1 MNLRVGFELVFG
13 CSQPTPMLLMLHT
26 HASHA
31 NEVLVPDRLLVDPP
45 LPLTHYYD
53 AFGNCCSRLVTPSHG
68 FLTLSNH
75 ALLDVAGR
83 PEVAPLDSYQSPVEH
98 LPDECLQ
105 FLLGSRYCETDL
117 LSNTAWQMFGNS
129 PLGRPRVQAICD
141 YVHRH
146 VVFDYQQ
153 ARPTRTAFET
163 WREGVGVCRDYA
175 HLAVA
180 LCRAMNIPARYCS
193 GYISDVGLP
202 PPYAPMDF
210 CAWFEAWL
218 GGRWQT
224 FDPRNNAPRTGRVL
238 MARGRDAADVALS
251 NAFGPTPLV
260 KFSVICEPDA
270 GTESL
275 AGRAVAST
283 QQASQAT
290 STS

>member
-1 MNLRVGFELVFG
+1 
-13 CSQPTPMLLMLHT
+13 MLLMLHT
-26 HASHA
+26 HAPHSI
-31 NEVLVPDRLLVDPP
+31 EVLVPDRLLVDPP
-45 LPLTHYYD
+45 LPLTHYRD
-53 AFGNCCSRLVTPSHG
+53 AFGNGCSRLTTPSYG
-68 FLTLSNH
+68 LMTLSSS
-75 ALLDVAGR
+75 AVLDVAGD
-83 PEVAPLDSYQSPVEH
+83 PEVPPLDSYQSPVEH

-117 LSNTAWQMFGNS
+117 LSNIAWQMFGGM

-146 VVFDYQQ
+146 VAFDYQQ

-163 WREGVGVCRDYA
+163 FQEGVGVCRDYA

-218 GGRWQT
+218 GGRWQV
-224 FDPRNNAPRTGRVL
+224 FDPRNNAPRTGRVV

-251 NAFGPTPLV
+251 NAFGPVPLV
-260 KFSVICEPDA
+260 RFMVVCEPDER
-270 GTESL
+270 TEPL
-275 AGRAVAST
+275 AVSAVASM
-283 QQASQAT
+283 QG
-290 STS
+290 